1 MLEKNN
7 ILDDFI
13 EFPNIDLLI
22 PAISDDQLLSL
33 AKKRLSEF
41 HFFGIVEQ
49 MKKSVEL
56 LCTTFGWN
64 IPNPTPFL
72 NQSKKPSHYILDEYT
87 ISKIKQHS
95 ILDQK
100 LYDYAKDLFQ
110 KRLCN

>member
-1 MLEKNN
+1 MINYLVLQKK
-7 ILDDFI
+7 DFQN
-13 EFPNIDLLI
+13 F
-22 PAISDDQLLSL
+22 
-33 AKKRLSEF
+33 
-41 HFFGIVEQ
+41 
-49 MKKSVEL
+49 
-56 LCTTFGWN
+56 TTFGWN